1 MAWKP
6 GYSSTQP
13 PTMYGREMSVA
24 PPSPDSRRSP
34 PVTCARACPR
44 RMGALA
50 GGWHVRFLRVQRFTP
65 CARFLCVLASPQ
77 PVLAAHGRPTRRQ
90 LAARHAAERWCAR
103 APRPVCAA
111 WRAGVYFFSFQLPA
125 REPPPRRAPRAIG
138 FMARRYVAELGLHHT
153 HGSLGRERLAEGG
166 SLPIAASLSQCEGH
180 TPTDAAQ
187 WCASL
192 PLMLCLSVGW
202 PAGSALWRSSSLLI
216 LL

>member
-1 MAWKP
+1 MMAWKP

-13 PTMYGREMSVA
+13 PTIYSREMSVA

-50 GGWHVRFLRVQRFTP
+50 GGWHVRFLRVRRFTP

-125 REPPPRRAPRAIG
+125 REPPPV
-138 FMARRYVAELGLHHT
+138 ARRGQLVSWRAGMWPSLDCTTRTALLG
-153 HGSLGRERLAEGG
+153 
-166 SLPIAASLSQCEGH
+166 AS
-180 TPTDAAQ
+180 
-187 WCASL
+187 AS
-192 PLMLCLSVGW
+192 PRVG
-202 PAGSALWRSSSLLI
+202 ACR
-216 LL
+216 